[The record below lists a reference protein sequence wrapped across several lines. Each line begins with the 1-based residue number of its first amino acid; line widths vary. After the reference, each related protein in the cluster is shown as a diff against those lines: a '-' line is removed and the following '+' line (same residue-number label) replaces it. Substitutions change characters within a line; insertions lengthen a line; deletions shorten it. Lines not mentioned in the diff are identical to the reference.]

1 MHRFS
6 LTDRSLERVLP
17 LVLVLVLLA
26 LYAGGDA
33 VVARLRY
40 ERHAVL
46 AGEWWRL
53 VSAHLVHADFRHL
66 GWNVFGVTLVWALF
80 GRDFNRAEWL
90 LILLASTISTDLG
103 FLVVDRSVGWYLGFS
118 GVLHGCMAAGL
129 VAWLVGAR
137 GRDAMTLLVAALFAG
152 KLIWESAVGPLPFA
166 GGSISVP
173 VLHQA
178 HLYGAVGGALA
189 ALGILGHRRRRPAS
203 L

>member
-6 LTDRSLERVLP
+6 LTDRSLDWALP
-17 LVLVLVLLA
+17 LVLVLVFLA

-53 VSAHLVHADFRHL
+53 VSGHLVHADFRHL
-66 GWNVFGVTLVWALF
+66 GWNLLGVALVWALF

-90 LILLASTISTDLG
+90 LILLASTVSTDLG

-129 VAWLVGAR
+129 VAWLAR
-137 GRDAMTLLVAALFAG
+137 GRDAMTLCVAALFAG

-189 ALGILGHRRRRPAS
+189 ALGILRHRRRRPAS